1 MSHKEKSTKPA
12 VVYSEAMIR
21 SNAAVIDYIRTSFST
36 VSGATAGTL
45 GLTGIKGF
53 VFYFI
58 MSMALSVMLYFK
70 AGTNWN
76 NYFLSKRS
84 VWTDGVLSGLFTYVL
99 FWTFLYGLVH
109 VYWISNLVNAFQH
122 WLLYYW
128 VLLCLNTAL
137 YTWAAILCSELTW

>member
-1 MSHKEKSTKPA
+1 MSHKEKITKPA

-21 SNAAVIDYIRTSFST
+21 GNAGIIDYIRTSFST

-53 VFYFI
+53 VFYFV
-58 MSMALSVMLYFK
+58 MSMALSLMLYFK

-76 NYFLSKRS
+76 KYFLSRRS
-84 VWTDGVLSGLFTYVL
+84 LWTDGVFSGLFTYVL

-109 VYWISNLVNAFQH
+109 VY
-122 WLLYYW
+122 
-128 VLLCLNTAL
+128 
-137 YTWAAILCSELTW
+137 